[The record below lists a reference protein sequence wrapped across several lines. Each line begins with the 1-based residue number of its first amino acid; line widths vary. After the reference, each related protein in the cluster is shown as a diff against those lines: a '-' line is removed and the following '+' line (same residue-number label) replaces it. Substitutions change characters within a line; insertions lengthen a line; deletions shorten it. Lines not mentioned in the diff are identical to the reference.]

1 MRTEH
6 LVYSLIQIT
15 HNFGGALALGA
26 PLFWLLYNPPA
37 EKQRLALKLLAFV
50 WTLQG
55 ITGALFIVASL
66 QLYGALPELTKIGLV
81 AIGMKI
87 AFVTVAVIIT
97 FSLLIRKD
105 DCISPAIW
113 MVLTTLGAIGMV
125 AAGILRWNT

>member
-6 LVYSLIQIT
+6 LVYTIIQIT

-26 PLFWLLYNPPA
+26 PLFWLIYNPPTDMQ
-37 EKQRLALKLLAFV
+37 QRALKLLAFV

-55 ITGALFIVASL
+55 ITGGLFIVASL
-66 QLYGALPELTKIGLV
+66 KLYGALPEFTNIALV

-87 AFVTVAVIIT
+87 AFVTVAIILC
-97 FSLLIRKD
+97 FSLIIRKD

-113 MVLTTLGAIGMV
+113 MVLTTLAAIGMI
-125 AAGILRWNT
+125 AASILRWNT